1 MRQSTRFA
9 QKIMLVT
16 GAGQGISAGVARR
29 AAAEGASLVLVDRSP
44 IVRDIEKAITD
55 MAELLEDCATYFDKR
70 SDVIDGDYGAS
81 EPNEEM
87 TMLTRIQ
94 RCLA

>member
-1 MRQSTRFA
+1 M
-9 QKIMLVT
+9 MLSAAALTENLIDAAVTYEKAT
-16 GAGQGISAGVARR
+16 GANAKSDARQF
-29 AAAEGASLVLVDRSP
+29 SLAR
-44 IVRDIEKAITD
+44 RDIEKAITD
-55 MAELLEDCATYFDKR
+55 MAELLEDCAAYFDKR